1 MMLKNRDW
9 LDEYTLD
16 IGGEDV
22 KGRKIDG
29 EMLQEFINKHFKSNL
44 DFSKSVGISYSHL
57 YYILKEWVEI
67 SCKTMEKFEKVFS
80 ECGENINSFMYP
92 EPLVMNGLKIKQID
106 VFKEDELVCSIT
118 SKDIIYR
125 DDIKVECRPY

>member
-1 MMLKNRDW
+1 MLKNRDW